1 MSLLCGVLFFSS
13 VTFYFQERHAKRKT
27 STMTK
32 YRTKL
37 LIIASLLYVL
47 TSPIHTL
54 PAKTVTPFSKS
65 VRRLELVTKK
75 ILSQFI
81 SVFNESSEAAGST
94 DDYLVYRCDDLCVN
108 DRHYFHGVSS
118 GFLLAS
124 MMKRQFKIVTSR
136 PSVDSIFEFYET
148 NGFNWKSNDVLKFTG
163 MKTKPIIAEVIPND
177 RPTEVFSLARDML
190 TMNFKSEYPDELVY
204 STGNDDFLRDLR
216 RHTIVTEQFPWMG
229 TATNNDVVRLI
240 HTGLFRIPHEW
251 QVDLYKTVSDQMG
264 NNTLLC
270 YYGNEDGHTIENA
283 ASVLKLIESYG
294 NNVKLYM
301 QATETERLLLLNEL
315 DDKIISLDNLE
326 SRRNVKNSG
335 LSSFEFMIS
344 IELGKLCDV
353 LMTTHNQEGVLAA
366 ILRSTSKHLYCIG
379 HNGDLYSCTRE
390 GITGAFRDD
399 ISFTPNKAYL
409 RTKYKHKRSGLFM
422 SL

>member
-1 MSLLCGVLFFSS
+1 
-13 VTFYFQERHAKRKT
+13 
-27 STMTK
+27 MTK

-81 SVFNESSEAAGST
+81 SVFNESSVAAGST

-177 RPTEVFSLARDML
+177 RHLA
-190 TMNFKSEYPDELVY
+190 FVLV
-204 STGNDDFLRDLR
+204 L
-216 RHTIVTEQFPWMG
+216 QP
-229 TATNNDVVRLI
+229 
-240 HTGLFRIPHEW
+240 
-251 QVDLYKTVSDQMG
+251 
-264 NNTLLC
+264 
-270 YYGNEDGHTIENA
+270 
-283 ASVLKLIESYG
+283 
-294 NNVKLYM
+294 
-301 QATETERLLLLNEL
+301 
-315 DDKIISLDNLE
+315 
-326 SRRNVKNSG
+326 
-335 LSSFEFMIS
+335 
-344 IELGKLCDV
+344 
-353 LMTTHNQEGVLAA
+353 
-366 ILRSTSKHLYCIG
+366 
-379 HNGDLYSCTRE
+379 
-390 GITGAFRDD
+390 
-399 ISFTPNKAYL
+399 
-409 RTKYKHKRSGLFM
+409 
-422 SL
+422 